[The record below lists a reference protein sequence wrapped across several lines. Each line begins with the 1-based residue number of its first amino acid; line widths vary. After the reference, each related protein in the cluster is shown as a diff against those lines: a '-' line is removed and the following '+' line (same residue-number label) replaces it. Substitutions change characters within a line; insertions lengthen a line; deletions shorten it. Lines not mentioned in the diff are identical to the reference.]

1 MTWLFCLTL
10 TIDIASRWYICDWLL
25 KRIHIWLYALF
36 PSNTLH
42 ISNLYRIKSWLRI
55 GCVLTQWLWPCGR
68 HFEEVTSRWP
78 RSLGSDVTSCD
89 VIWKIL
95 KIIFLLYFCNL
106 GNFTSFWHHSSI
118 FIFFIKWRHLKWLA
132 DGHVIRSDVTSQ
144 VTSIKIQV
152 TVISSSDEQMARAN
166 NLLWVK

>member
-1 MTWLFCLTL
+1 MTISSYFDYWNYF
-10 TIDIASRWYICDWLL
+10 IMAYDWLL
-25 KRIHIWLYALF
+25 KGIHIWLCALF

-106 GNFTSFWHHSSI
+106 GNFTSFLTS
-118 FIFFIKWRHLKWLA
+118 FFNFHFF
-132 DGHVIRSDVTSQ
+132 HQ
-144 VTSIKIQV
+144 VTSLEV
-152 TVISSSDEQMARAN
+152 TSR
-166 NLLWVK
+166 WPCH